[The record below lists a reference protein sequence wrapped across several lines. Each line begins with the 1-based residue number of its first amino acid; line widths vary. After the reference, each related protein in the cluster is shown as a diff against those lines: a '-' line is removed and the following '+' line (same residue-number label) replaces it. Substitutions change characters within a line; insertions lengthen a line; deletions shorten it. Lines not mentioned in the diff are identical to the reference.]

1 MEYVIVEE
9 KKNNKGMTSRDF
21 FKAIANN
28 ETIGADYREYA
39 KNALRKLDDKNA
51 AHRDK
56 ASKAD
61 TKKGAENKALKSH
74 ILNAL
79 SEVEIAVSPEI
90 AEKVEI
96 STQKASALLR
106 QLVEEGCVSKREVT
120 VKGKGKLM
128 GYSVIKG
135 E

>member
-21 FKAIANN
+21 FKAIASN

-51 AHRDK
+51 AHRNK
-56 ASKAD
+56 TSKAD
-61 TKKGAENKALKSH
+61 TKKEAENRELKSH

-106 QLVEEGCVSKREVT
+106 QLVEEGYVTKREVT
-120 VKGKGKLM
+120 VKGKGRLM

>member
-28 ETIGADYREYA
+28 EAIGAEYREYA
-39 KNALRKLDDKNA
+39 ENALRKLDDKNA
-51 AHRDK
+51 AHRNK
-56 ASKAD
+56 TSKAD
-61 TKKGAENKALKSH
+61 AKKEAENKALKSH

-106 QLVEEGCVSKREVT
+106 QLVEEGYVSKREVT

>member
-1 MEYVIVEE
+1 MKYVIVEE

-28 ETIGADYREYA
+28 ETIGTEYREYA
-39 KNALRKLDDKNA
+39 ENALRKLDDKNA
-51 AHRDK
+51 AHRNK
-56 ASKAD
+56 TSKAD
-61 TKKGAENKALKSH
+61 TKKEAENRELKSH

-79 SEVEIAVSPEI
+79 TEVEIAVSPKI

-106 QLVEEGCVSKREVT
+106 QLVEEGYITKREVT
-120 VKGKGKLM
+120 VKGKGKLW
-128 GYSVIKG
+128 GYSILKG

>member
-9 KKNNKGMTSRDF
+9 KKTNKGMTSRDF

-28 ETIGADYREYA
+28 ETVGAEYREYA
-39 KNALRKLDDKNA
+39 ENALRKLDDKNA
-51 AHRDK
+51 AHRNK
-56 ASKAD
+56 TLKAD
-61 TKKGAENKALKSH
+61 AKKEAENRELKSH

-79 SEVEIAVSPEI
+79 TEVEIAVSPKI
-90 AEKVEI
+90 AEKVGI

-106 QLVEEGCVSKREVT
+106 QLVEEGYVTKQEVT
-120 VKGKGKLM
+120 VKGKGKLW
-128 GYSVIKG
+128 GYSILKG